1 MPNGLFANASL
12 PCSTRGES
20 HCTHGALYGCQ
31 QNLDRGGLGCAFA
44 GKIERCPSGNALLAA
59 GQYLRSFTSYKSQKH
74 SFGICS
80 AQLIA
85 SSAKAWA

>member
-1 MPNGLFANASL
+1 MIAGRETGHRFADGGNHSAPSWPNTYFRL
-12 PCSTRGES
+12 
-20 HCTHGALYGCQ
+20 
-31 QNLDRGGLGCAFA
+31 
-44 GKIERCPSGNALLAA
+44 
-59 GQYLRSFTSYKSQKH
+59 FTSYKSQKH